1 MLDLANAVRLVL
13 VSLVVALVFGPSEAG
28 MLKESGVRGH
38 ADLCAVMSACRDV
51 DMP

>member
-28 MLKESGVRGH
+28 MLKESGVLEESG
-38 ADLCAVMSACRDV
+38 VMPIFV
-51 DMP
+51 P